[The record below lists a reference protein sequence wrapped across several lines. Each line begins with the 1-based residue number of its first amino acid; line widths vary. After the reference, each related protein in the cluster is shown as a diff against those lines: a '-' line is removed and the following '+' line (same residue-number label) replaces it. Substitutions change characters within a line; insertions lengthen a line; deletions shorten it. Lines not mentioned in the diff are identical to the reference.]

1 MEFRNI
7 HWNGKDLL
15 YDPITLN
22 EIKPDYEGKYIVY
35 LSGKKI
41 KAKELSREKLLA
53 LDGTIKFGSKESAA
67 SYEK

>member
-1 MEFRNI
+1 
-7 HWNGKDLL
+7 L

-22 EIKPDYEGKYIVY
+22 EIKPDSEGKYIVY

-53 LDGTIKFGSKESAA
+53 LEGTIKFRSIESAKGWLKTA
-67 SYEK
+67 DEGSFKP